1 MSLKHTA
8 KVTCLL
14 GALVLSP
21 TGAFANQTAP
31 TAAKPDSQS
40 QSETEEKRKT
50 LMADATSAIEETQA
64 ALKQLDD
71 GKTQEALAALERA
84 SGKLDIILARD
95 PKLELAP
102 AGVSVTTYDI
112 QGGIDAVKRVRQQ
125 AEGLIDLGR
134 LQEARRLLRDLASET
149 VISVRS
155 IPLATYPD
163 AIRSA
168 VKLIDQ
174 HKLDAAKRVL
184 QTALNTQ
191 VVTETI
197 VPLPI
202 VQAQESLKTA
212 EDLAQKK
219 DRTQDDNAKLKSA
232 MDQSRSQL
240 EFAQALGYGTKND
253 FEKFYQQLAE
263 IEEKTANN
271 KFGTGFFAKIK
282 ESITDLLKSTQSAP
296 PAKR

>member
-8 KVTCLL
+8 TVTCLL

-21 TGAFANQTAP
+21 TGAFANQTVS
-31 TAAKPDSQS
+31 TTAKPDSQS

-71 GKTQEALAALERA
+71 GKTQGALAALERA
-84 SGKLDIILARD
+84 SGKLDIILTRD

-125 AEGLIDLGR
+125 AEGMIDLGR
-134 LQEARRLLRDLASET
+134 SQEARRLLRDLASET

-163 AIRSA
+163 TIKSA

-202 VQAQESLKTA
+202 VQVGANFMLESRARMTSSLPEA
-212 EDLAQKK
+212 
-219 DRTQDDNAKLKSA
+219 RSNAASA
-232 MDQSRSQL
+232 SFFLPASSS
-240 EFAQALGYGTKND
+240 AKALCVSVS
-253 FEKFYQQLAE
+253 AVV
-263 IEEKTANN
+263 AS
-271 KFGTGFFAKIK
+271 AIK
-282 ESITDLLKSTQSAP
+282 VLRFSSVCSCV
-296 PAKR
+296 